1 MLLTQSK
8 LKLASTSLL
17 ACLLYTSLTCAAPN
31 DRGRPQ
37 GPPPEAIESCANL
50 SEGDSCSFTGRRDDT
65 VEGTCMSPPEGD
77 DELAC
82 APEGGPPDGGR
93 RPR

>member
-1 MLLTQSK
+1 MSLAKHK
-8 LKLASTSLL
+8 LKLASASLL
-17 ACLLYTSLTCAAPN
+17 TCLLYTSLSCAAPN

-37 GPPPEAIESCANL
+37 GPPPEAIDACANL

-65 VEGTCMSPPEGD
+65 VEGTCMRPPEGG

-82 APEGGPPDGGR
+82 APEGGAPEER
-93 RPR
+93 ARPR